1 MAYVSQES
9 ICKTLI
15 TDANKALKKGD
26 LVQAEAL
33 LVEAVQRLETAA
45 GPVHPRIA
53 AVLLRLGDFYAG
65 CHRHC
70 EAEHQFRRALDI
82 YERTFGGDNLDVAIC
97 LQHLAQVLVTQ
108 NRCEEAELLRERSRT
123 ILADRLNNFGFQTAR
138 RVS

>member
-33 LVEAVQRLETAA
+33 LAEAVQRLENAA
-45 GPVHPRIA
+45 GPVHPRVA
-53 AVLLRLGDFYAG
+53 AVLLRLGDFYSG
-65 CHRHC
+65 CQRKC

-82 YERTFGGDNLDVAIC
+82 YERTFGADNLDVAIC
-97 LQHLAQVLVTQ
+97 LQHLAQALRAQ
-108 NRCEEAELLRERSRT
+108 NRCEEAELLRERSRI
-123 ILADRLNNFGFQTAR
+123 ILSHRLNNFGFQTAR
-138 RVS
+138 RVG